1 MRTVNL
7 FKFLIDFLMIAYS
20 MGLGG
25 IGDRIAINVFNQLD
39 LNRDGVL
46 DRFETMNA
54 LNILKGHVNYH
65 PYNSYGHHGYGYYR
79 PY

>member
-1 MRTVNL
+1 
-7 FKFLIDFLMIAYS
+7 MIVYN

-54 LNILKGHVNYH
+54 INILKGRVNYH
-65 PYNSYGHHGYGYYR
+65 PYNPYGHHGHHGYGYQR
-79 PY
+79 PYSYY